1 MQVTETLSDGLKRG
15 FTITVPQTEL
25 TAEREKRLKELGRTM
40 QMPGFRPGKVPMS
53 MVRKRYADSVNAE
66 VVEGAVN
73 DASGQ
78 LLAERGLRPAV
89 QPKLEVTKPGQ
100 NSDLEFTLEMEL
112 LPEIAVPD
120 LAGISIEKPVATVPD
135 SAVEEQLEKLIM
147 QRRTFTPVEVP
158 RPAAKGERLM
168 VDFVGRID
176 GTPFTGGT
184 AQDVGVVIG
193 GEGFILGF
201 SEQMEGMT
209 PGETRTIQV
218 AFPADYQMPDLAGKA
233 AEFEITAKSLGAPE
247 VPVADDAFA
256 KELGLDSA
264 EALRARLHEQIAG
277 EYAQMSRLKVQR
289 SLLDQLSERAQF
301 APPQSLV
308 DAEFRDIWSQ
318 VEREQKAG
326 RTDPEDAAKDEATLK
341 EEYRAIADRRV
352 RLGLLV
358 AEIGRAS
365 EVEVTDQEMQQ
376 AMFAE
381 AMKYRDQAGHVV
393 EFFRKNPKAMERFR
407 GPIFEDKVV
416 DQLLGKVSLT
426 EKTVTPEELAGDPEQ
441 SSVASGQSSEATP
454 GAED

>member
-15 FTITVPQTEL
+15 FTITVPETEL
-25 TAEREKRLKELGRTM
+25 SAQREKRLKELGRTM

-78 LLAERGLRPAV
+78 LLAERGLRPAT

-100 NSDLEFTLEMEL
+100 NSDLEFTMEMEL
-112 LPEIAVPD
+112 LPEITVPD
-120 LAGISIEKPVATVPD
+120 LSGISVEKPVATVPD
-135 SAVEEQLEKLIM
+135 SAVEEALEKLIA
-147 QRRTFTPVEVP
+147 QRRTFAPVEAP
-158 RPAAKGERLM
+158 RPAATGEQLT

-193 GEGFILGF
+193 GPGFIPGF
-201 SEQMEGMT
+201 SEQMEGLS

-218 AFPADYQMPDLAGKA
+218 AFPADYQVPDLAGKA
-233 AEFEITAKSLGAPE
+233 AEFEITAKALATPMT
-247 VPVADDAFA
+247 PVLDDAFA
-256 KELGLDSA
+256 KELGLDTA
-264 EALRARLHEQIAG
+264 EALRQRVHDQIAG
-277 EYAQMSRLKVQR
+277 DYAQMSRLKVKR

-301 APPQSLV
+301 TPPESLV
-308 DAEFRDIWSQ
+308 EAEFRNIWSQ

-393 EFFRKNPKAMERFR
+393 EFFRKNPQAMERFR

-416 DQLLGKVSLT
+416 DQLLGQIAVT
-426 EKTVTPEELAGDPEQ
+426 EKSVTPEELAEDPEQ
-441 SSVASGQSSEATP
+441 SSAVGGQPSEAA
-454 GAED
+454 AED